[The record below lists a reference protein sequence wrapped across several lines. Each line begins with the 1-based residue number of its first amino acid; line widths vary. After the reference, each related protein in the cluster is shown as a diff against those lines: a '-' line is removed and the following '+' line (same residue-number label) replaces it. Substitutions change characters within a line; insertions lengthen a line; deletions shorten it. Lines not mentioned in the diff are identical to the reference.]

1 MQIFLHSR
9 TLSRV
14 RAPSWLHGHPR
25 AGEGPVWGRAGL
37 RGGDGVPQSPPGVA
51 VTRRRAAQ
59 RLSAGCSG
67 AAEEEEISAGTRSGQ
82 GQGRPR
88 GAPPAAGSAH
98 CRIRSLWGRAVG
110 PGAGRR
116 RAMEEASGAS
126 PRARGAAGPQSS
138 IVVPI
143 SAKLHPQLHRHPPAP
158 SDPQGQAGQSP
169 RAPLRLAGER
179 LDEDEDRDEDED
191 EDEDEDAA
199 AAGDEEHITTLLAC
213 TDPHSTRPLPH
224 RDQEEHSGCTGSPH
238 PHGQQPRGLDG
249 AGTEAPHPDL
259 FAALQHAV
267 SSLERAVIS
276 RHRCTPAPPAEWAQS
291 LEELQRVAGPCQ
303 GLGRGEGLLEEAERN
318 AALRAALGDRDEELS
333 RTTDALRALQGERE
347 RLQGKVW
354 ELQEA
359 LARLEGTGGAG
370 GDTTGLSGAPGPG
383 DPQDLS
389 GCILSCD
396 DAQPHGAQPHSPLS
410 PPPSEGASRELEQR
424 MQQLQGH
431 MERLKEVNQQLSAA
445 LRDCKSDSERLSM
458 VLGQHESRS
467 SALHL
472 ALHCSERCVDAYAAL
487 LERMWAKLGRD
498 GHGPSAGA
506 TGEQSTEHSC
516 GSSPT
521 QRLQL
526 PDQAEP
532 KRQEGSRVTSCPGLH
547 STHGSEEGALRE
559 AIRQLRAEQAA
570 VQMSLHHVPTPSR
583 APSRRAEDACARAE
597 RALRDARALLPG
609 WRRPERA
616 ELLREVA
623 ELKVSAAGSPGEV
636 TAGGDGDGDG
646 AALPGG
652 HGRAEDAAAAGG
664 AGEAGPGSAGG
675 CAGPTGGSAAPGA
688 AAHGAGAGGSQ
699 PPQRLQQQRGGCP
712 DGSSS
717 TAAPCGPGEDGAG
730 AAVRIGTVR
739 ARGSGSAAFTA
750 VLCRALP
757 CVCPTAWS
765 SCTPVHRPWCC
776 PWSRAVPSAV
786 RSTSTASPSPES
798 PSTLTVMLCPQCSGP
813 GIPQRPAQAGGTAA
827 APGGTGRSRA
837 AAAGAAHAGV
847 GTTAAGPGAAR
858 GRWRD
863 LHLGTQAESM
873 GTIKRRCS
881 WLWLGR
887 TGGGWGLWG
896 QLIPVT
902 KPSPLLRPHGAD
914 EAVPFALTRDQR

>member
-1 MQIFLHSR
+1 
-9 TLSRV
+9 
-14 RAPSWLHGHPR
+14 
-25 AGEGPVWGRAGL
+25 
-37 RGGDGVPQSPPGVA
+37 
-51 VTRRRAAQ
+51 
-59 RLSAGCSG
+59 
-67 AAEEEEISAGTRSGQ
+67 
-82 GQGRPR
+82 
-88 GAPPAAGSAH
+88 
-98 CRIRSLWGRAVG
+98 
-110 PGAGRR
+110 
-116 RAMEEASGAS
+116 MEEASGAS

-623 ELKVSAAGSPGEV
+623 ELKEAMAELRTRLQLAEREKRGLEVLAAAQGPRE
-636 TAGGDGDGDG
+636 
-646 AALPGG
+646 AALRLVLQHMEREQGAHSPPSGSSSSE
-652 HGRAEDAAAAGG
+652 EDA
-664 AGEAGPGSAGG
+664 PM
-675 CAGPTGGSAAPGA
+675 GA
-688 AAHGAGAGGSQ
+688 AA
-699 PPQRLQQQRGGCP
+699 
-712 DGSSS
+712 
-717 TAAPCGPGEDGAG
+717 
-730 AAVRIGTVR
+730 
-739 ARGSGSAAFTA
+739 
-750 VLCRALP
+750 
-757 CVCPTAWS
+757 
-765 SCTPVHRPWCC
+765 
-776 PWSRAVPSAV
+776 
-786 RSTSTASPSPES
+786 
-798 PSTLTVMLCPQCSGP
+798 
-813 GIPQRPAQAGGTAA
+813 PQRPADPERTAQELQCALARMEQLHARAQALVLSLEQSSAVSRAQHEHCIAVTRESFHAHSALALAYRSARRKQAAQLQHLEARAGAVQQQQAQRMQALARRLQALEQHAAGGETC
-827 APGGTGRSRA
+827 
-837 AAAGAAHAGV
+837 
-847 GTTAAGPGAAR
+847 
-858 GRWRD
+858 
-863 LHLGTQAESM
+863 
-873 GTIKRRCS
+873 I
-881 WLWLGR
+881 
-887 TGGGWGLWG
+887 
-896 QLIPVT
+896 
-902 KPSPLLRPHGAD
+902 
-914 EAVPFALTRDQR
+914 

>member
-1 MQIFLHSR
+1 
-9 TLSRV
+9 
-14 RAPSWLHGHPR
+14 
-25 AGEGPVWGRAGL
+25 
-37 RGGDGVPQSPPGVA
+37 
-51 VTRRRAAQ
+51 
-59 RLSAGCSG
+59 
-67 AAEEEEISAGTRSGQ
+67 
-82 GQGRPR
+82 
-88 GAPPAAGSAH
+88 
-98 CRIRSLWGRAVG
+98 
-110 PGAGRR
+110 
-116 RAMEEASGAS
+116 MEEASGAS

-623 ELKVSAAGSPGEV
+623 ELKEAMAELRTRLQLAEREKRGLEVLAAAQGPREAALRLVLQHMEREQGAHSPPSGSSSSEEDAPM
-636 TAGGDGDGDG
+636 G
-646 AALPGG
+646 AAAPQRPADPERTAQELQCALARMEQL
-652 HGRAEDAAAAGG
+652 HARAQALVLSLEQSSAVSRAQHEHCIAVTRESFHAHSDAVPAVLW
-664 AGEAGPGSAGG
+664 PWH
-675 CAGPTGGSAAPGA
+675 TAAPGA
-688 AAHGAGAGGSQ
+688 SRRHSCSTWRHGQ
-699 PPQRLQQQRGGCP
+699 EPC
-712 DGSSS
+712 SSS
-717 TAAPCGPGEDGAG
+717 RRSACRRWHDG
-730 AAVRIGTVR
+730 
-739 ARGSGSAAFTA
+739 
-750 VLCRALP
+750 CRP
-757 CVCPTAWS
+757 WS
-765 SCTPVHRPWCC
+765 STRPV
-776 PWSRAVPSAV
+776 A
-786 RSTSTASPSPES
+786 
-798 PSTLTVMLCPQCSGP
+798 
-813 GIPQRPAQAGGTAA
+813 RPAFRDAG
-827 APGGTGRSRA
+827 
-837 AAAGAAHAGV
+837 
-847 GTTAAGPGAAR
+847 
-858 GRWRD
+858 
-863 LHLGTQAESM
+863 
-873 GTIKRRCS
+873 
-881 WLWLGR
+881 
-887 TGGGWGLWG
+887 
-896 QLIPVT
+896 
-902 KPSPLLRPHGAD
+902 
-914 EAVPFALTRDQR
+914 

>member
-1 MQIFLHSR
+1 
-9 TLSRV
+9 
-14 RAPSWLHGHPR
+14 
-25 AGEGPVWGRAGL
+25 
-37 RGGDGVPQSPPGVA
+37 
-51 VTRRRAAQ
+51 
-59 RLSAGCSG
+59 
-67 AAEEEEISAGTRSGQ
+67 
-82 GQGRPR
+82 
-88 GAPPAAGSAH
+88 
-98 CRIRSLWGRAVG
+98 
-110 PGAGRR
+110 
-116 RAMEEASGAS
+116 MEEASGAS

-169 RAPLRLAGER
+169 RSPLRLAGEQ

-238 PHGQQPRGLDG
+238 PDGQQPRGLDG

-291 LEELQRVAGPCQ
+291 L
-303 GLGRGEGLLEEAERN
+303 
-318 AALRAALGDRDEELS
+318 EELS

-410 PPPSEGASRELEQR
+410 PLPSEGASRELEQR

-498 GHGPSAGA
+498 GHSPSAGA

-526 PDQAEP
+526 PDQAGP

-623 ELKVSAAGSPGEV
+623 ELKEAMAELRTRLQLAEREKRGLEVLAAAQGPRE
-636 TAGGDGDGDG
+636 
-646 AALPGG
+646 AALRLVLQHMEREQGAHSPPSGSSSSE
-652 HGRAEDAAAAGG
+652 EDA
-664 AGEAGPGSAGG
+664 PM
-675 CAGPTGGSAAPGA
+675 GA
-688 AAHGAGAGGSQ
+688 AA
-699 PPQRLQQQRGGCP
+699 
-712 DGSSS
+712 
-717 TAAPCGPGEDGAG
+717 
-730 AAVRIGTVR
+730 
-739 ARGSGSAAFTA
+739 
-750 VLCRALP
+750 
-757 CVCPTAWS
+757 
-765 SCTPVHRPWCC
+765 
-776 PWSRAVPSAV
+776 
-786 RSTSTASPSPES
+786 
-798 PSTLTVMLCPQCSGP
+798 
-813 GIPQRPAQAGGTAA
+813 PQRPADPERTAQELQRALARMEQLHARAQALVLSLEQSSAVSRAQHEHCIAVTRESFHAHSALALAYRSARRKQAAQLQHLEARAGAVQQQQAQRMQALARRLQALEQHAAGGETC
-827 APGGTGRSRA
+827 
-837 AAAGAAHAGV
+837 
-847 GTTAAGPGAAR
+847 
-858 GRWRD
+858 
-863 LHLGTQAESM
+863 
-873 GTIKRRCS
+873 I
-881 WLWLGR
+881 
-887 TGGGWGLWG
+887 
-896 QLIPVT
+896 
-902 KPSPLLRPHGAD
+902 
-914 EAVPFALTRDQR
+914 

>member
-347 RLQGKVW
+347 RLQGKVGVGRHRGEPHGLGPGLSMVLTQVW

-623 ELKVSAAGSPGEV
+623 ELKEAMAELRTRLQLAEREKRGLEVLAAAQGPRE
-636 TAGGDGDGDG
+636 
-646 AALPGG
+646 AALRLVLQHMEREQGAHSPPSGSSSSE
-652 HGRAEDAAAAGG
+652 EDA
-664 AGEAGPGSAGG
+664 PM
-675 CAGPTGGSAAPGA
+675 GA
-688 AAHGAGAGGSQ
+688 AA
-699 PPQRLQQQRGGCP
+699 
-712 DGSSS
+712 
-717 TAAPCGPGEDGAG
+717 
-730 AAVRIGTVR
+730 
-739 ARGSGSAAFTA
+739 
-750 VLCRALP
+750 
-757 CVCPTAWS
+757 
-765 SCTPVHRPWCC
+765 
-776 PWSRAVPSAV
+776 
-786 RSTSTASPSPES
+786 
-798 PSTLTVMLCPQCSGP
+798 
-813 GIPQRPAQAGGTAA
+813 PQRPADPERTAQELQCALARMEQLHARAQALVLSLEQSSAVSRAQHEHCIAVTRESFHAHSALALAYRSARRKQAAQLQHLEARAGAVQQQQAQRMQALARRLQALEQHAAGGETC
-827 APGGTGRSRA
+827 
-837 AAAGAAHAGV
+837 
-847 GTTAAGPGAAR
+847 
-858 GRWRD
+858 
-863 LHLGTQAESM
+863 
-873 GTIKRRCS
+873 I
-881 WLWLGR
+881 
-887 TGGGWGLWG
+887 
-896 QLIPVT
+896 
-902 KPSPLLRPHGAD
+902 
-914 EAVPFALTRDQR
+914 